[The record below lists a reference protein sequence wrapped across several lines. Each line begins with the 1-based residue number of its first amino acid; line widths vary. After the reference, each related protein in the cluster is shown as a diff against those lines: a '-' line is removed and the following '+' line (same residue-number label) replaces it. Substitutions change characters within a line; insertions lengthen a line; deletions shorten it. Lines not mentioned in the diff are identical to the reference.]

1 MRRGLGSRVWR
12 EAHGRRAGRRQR
24 VAAFLQPQDAL
35 YFEAGAR
42 AVACYDHRFLLQPA
56 AAQAP

>member
-1 MRRGLGSRVWR
+1 
-12 EAHGRRAGRRQR
+12 